1 MNITILGAGSTGIA
15 AASYFK
21 LKNMAVKVYV
31 RNAAKSKVWNQEP
44 VSVSGVL
51 NTSFYVPLLTDLKE
65 AIDYG
70 DILMV
75 FTRSNDHEQ
84 VVEEIAPFLH
94 EGQILL
100 FVNGCWGAIKAARQ
114 LSRKPKI
121 PDITIA
127 ETANMPF
134 IAQLSPDFK
143 SLRFKAAKEEIVYSC
158 MGKDTALPALL
169 KQMAERVVKVSSPA
183 ATSLSATNP
192 IIHVSQCL
200 FNITRIENGEDF
212 HFFGAPLTKHVA
224 DFMEGCD
231 KERLAIGKA
240 LGLDLSSLLD
250 VLNGAWGDKKATLY
264 EALTENE
271 SYKTVLGPKDISG
284 RYLSED
290 LPCGMTSL
298 LDLSEMMHVPAP
310 HIEALVTT
318 LYMYLGRKY
327 EPFLTTADLR
337 VLKAL
342 K

>member
-1 MNITILGAGSTGIA
+1 MNITIIGAGSTGIA

-31 RNAAKSKVWNQEP
+31 RNAAKAKVWNEGP
-44 VSVSGVL
+44 VEVKGAV
-51 NTSFYVPLLTDLKE
+51 NTSFYVPVVKDLKE
-65 AIDYG
+65 AVDYG

-75 FTRSNDHEQ
+75 FTRATDHES
-84 VVEEIAPFLH
+84 VTEEIAPFLH
-94 EGQILL
+94 DGQIIL
-100 FVNGCWGAIKAARQ
+100 FVNGCWGAVKATRQ
-114 LSRKPKI
+114 LSRRPRL

-134 IAQLSPDFK
+134 IGTLAPDYK
-143 SLRFKAAKEEIVYSC
+143 SLTFKAVKEEIVYSC
-158 MGKDTALPALL
+158 MGKEGALSELL
-169 KQMAERVVKVSSPA
+169 HRMASHVVRVSSPA
-183 ATSLSATNP
+183 STSLSATNP

-200 FNITRIENGEDF
+200 FNITRIENGEEF
-212 HFFGAPLTKHVA
+212 HFFGSPLTKRVA
-224 DFMEGCD
+224 EFMEGCD
-231 KERLAIGKA
+231 QERLAIGKA
-240 LGLDLSSLLD
+240 LGLELSSLLD
-250 VLNGAWGDKKATLY
+250 VLNAAWGDRKETLY

-271 SYKTVLGPKDISG
+271 SYKTVPGPTDISG

-310 HIEALVTT
+310 HIEALVTI
-318 LYMYLGRKY
+318 LYMYLGKKY
-327 EPFLTTADLR
+327 EPFLTPADLR